1 MIAVEGSR
9 QDCNDVMGVM
19 ERLLEM
25 PEDCAYS
32 CGFISPHQVLRLGCA
47 GQYRTTLQSMIQA
60 QGGSS
65 SVVPHSAPALASYF
79 QLTNCTADIDILAAL
94 LPVTPQPTA
103 APTMSPTHRPTAT
116 GYTYPPTA
124 GCAPDT
130 DMLCSHYGVE
140 RPGFCCRRG
149 SMALACATT
158 CCEASCNT
166 QATGSPA
173 TSNPTA
179 TPTQPTPCE
188 SACTHLYSST
198 HISCLTAALPQKH
211 D

>member
-1 MIAVEGSR
+1 MM
-9 QDCNDVMGVM
+9 DVM
-19 ERLLEM
+19 ERVLGVSEA
-25 PEDCAYS
+25 CAWQCGNFGSPVTLRIS
-32 CGFISPHQVLRLGCA
+32 CGE
-47 GQYRTTLQSMIQA
+47 YRTTLQSMIQA
-60 QGGSS
+60 AGGSS
-65 SVVPHSAPALASYF
+65 SVVPGTSPYTDYF

-158 CCEASCNT
+158 CCEASC
-166 QATGSPA
+166 
-173 TSNPTA
+173 
-179 TPTQPTPCE
+179 
-188 SACTHLYSST
+188 
-198 HISCLTAALPQKH
+198 
-211 D
+211 

>member
-79 QLTNCTADIDILAAL
+79 QLTNCTADIDILAAM

-124 GCAPDT
+124 AGCAPDT
-130 DMLCSHYGVE
+130 DNDCQSMFMIEGLEG
-140 RPGFCCRRG
+140 CCREG
-149 SMALACATT
+149 LLAQECPTT
-158 CCEASCNT
+158 CCEASC
-166 QATGSPA
+166 
-173 TSNPTA
+173 
-179 TPTQPTPCE
+179 
-188 SACTHLYSST
+188 
-198 HISCLTAALPQKH
+198 
-211 D
+211 